1 MSRLES
7 RAGRRCVS
15 GPVVRALV
23 ILVAALAVVSC
34 SDDGNPVGGTVR
46 PVLRGT
52 VVDASGASVGGA
64 HIGISYAFTDL
75 PPSLA
80 GDIVPP
86 PFRTALAQNSPNP
99 FSNGAT
105 VFAFT
110 KAVEGPVRLELL
122 DRERRPVAVLVDAV
136 VPAGVHQRYFQA
148 TTLPNGYYLAR
159 LEADEG
165 DTTVSL
171 EIGIFHQD
179 PDPLRLDDGF
189 LTVADAFGHFRIVLD
204 DLPVGETVIVTEPS
218 SPDPLAEES
227 VLSTVRVCAWADLGG
242 EPVTGYRDVDLG
254 DLTRSLQVD
263 VVLDGAP

>member
-1 MSRLES
+1 
-7 RAGRRCVS
+7 
-15 GPVVRALV
+15 V
-23 ILVAALAVVSC
+23 ILGAALAVVSC
-34 SDDGNPVGGTVR
+34 NDDGNLVGGTVQ

-64 HIGISYAFTDL
+64 HIGISYALSGL

-80 GDIVPP
+80 GDVVPP
-86 PFRTALAQNSPNP
+86 PFHTALAQNSPNP

-105 VFAFT
+105 VFTFT

-122 DRERRPVAVLVDAV
+122 DRDRRPVAVLVDEV
-136 VPAGVHQRYFQA
+136 VPAGVHQTYFQA

-165 DTTVSL
+165 DSTVSL
-171 EIGIFHQD
+171 EVGIFHQD

-189 LTVADAFGHFRIVLD
+189 LTAADAFGHFKIVLD
-204 DLPVGETVIVTEPS
+204 DLPIGETVVFTDPS

-227 VLSTVRVCAWADLGG
+227 VLSTVRVWAWADLGG
-242 EPVTGYRDVDLG
+242 GPVTGYRDVDLG
-254 DLTRSLQVD
+254 DLSRSLQVE
-263 VVLDGAP
+263 VALDGAPAATAAGR